1 MEKFNPQIPV
11 RFGLIAFAF
20 VLTTGM
26 LMYVFYQAVI
36 SSFMLFA
43 AIGLFSLAFVLFL
56 SIWSGITYRR
66 ENGGVISFGHA
77 FLAVFIVFFL
87 NSVGSISSQL
97 LVNKVIDKEYAEKAS
112 SLLKEKMTDYFDKN
126 NVPEDKAKEA
136 MKDMGPEKFNPPF
149 SEMMKTLAKWLVAF
163 AIISAIIAA
172 FIKRG
177 SGDLIESGMAPEP
190 IKTI

>member
-163 AIISAIIAA
+163 AVISAIIAA

-177 SGDLIESGMAPEP
+177 SSDLIESGMAPEP

>member
-77 FLAVFIVFFL
+77 FLAVFIVFF
-87 NSVGSISSQL
+87 
-97 LVNKVIDKEYAEKAS
+97 
-112 SLLKEKMTDYFDKN
+112 
-126 NVPEDKAKEA
+126 
-136 MKDMGPEKFNPPF
+136 
-149 SEMMKTLAKWLVAF
+149 
-163 AIISAIIAA
+163 
-172 FIKRG
+172 
-177 SGDLIESGMAPEP
+177 
-190 IKTI
+190 

>member
-97 LVNKVIDKEYAEKAS
+97 MVNKVIDKEYAEKAS

-136 MKDMGPEKFNPPF
+136 MKDMGPEKFDPPF

-163 AIISAIIAA
+163 AVISAIIAA

-177 SGDLIESGMAPEP
+177 SSDLIESGMAPEP

>member
-87 NSVGSISSQL
+87 NSVGSITSQL

-126 NVPEDKAKEA
+126 NVPDDKAKAA
-136 MKDMGPEKFNPPF
+136 MKDMGPEKFDPPF

-163 AIISAIIAA
+163 AVISAIIAA

-177 SGDLIESGMAPEP
+177 SGDLIASGMAPEP

>member
-77 FLAVFIVFFL
+77 FLSVFIVFFL

-163 AIISAIIAA
+163 AVISAIIAA

-177 SGDLIESGMAPEP
+177 SSDLIESGMAPEP